1 MVTQSLRRLVPR
13 SDMYVYTASHPRDMF
28 SLQGLDS
35 GHSAPVP
42 MFNTKQVQEWR
53 EYSTLVSLYSS
64 HPVLVYYQDQVIK
77 RVKISIQNLGKTS
90 SHQLLRRPFQVTWF
104 SNQLAMYVISPG
116 LFLTRLL
123 IYLRDVHRCLLL
135 WNQNHEWVNAITL
148 AKSILIPLDVLNVLW
163 PSPGM
168 FS

>member
-1 MVTQSLRRLVPR
+1 MIRLAYKAWIV
-13 SDMYVYTASHPRDMF
+13 DTALPF
-28 SLQGLDS
+28 LC
-35 GHSAPVP
+35 
-42 MFNTKQVQEWR
+42 
-53 EYSTLVSLYSS
+53 STPNRCKNGVSILSLVSSYLSET
-64 HPVLVYYQDQVIK
+64 VVVYYQDQVIK

-104 SNQLAMYVISPG
+104 SNQLAMYVITSD

-168 FS
+168 FLPSTRSIRS